1 MVSVNEDGV
10 IDPGEEFVG
19 IEFKVGKGVP
29 AAEITMEDV
38 EGKRK
43 RKVLSSTA
51 ETGGSDKAEGNFLV
65 WNGGGLPEFFVGGGR

>member
-1 MVSVNEDGV
+1 MMAVNKDGV
-10 IDPGEEFVG
+10 IDPREEFVG
-19 IEFKVGKGVP
+19 VEFKVSKSVP

-43 RKVLSSTA
+43 RKVLSSTT

-65 WNGGGLPEFFVGGGR
+65 